1 MPPRVPRNYERN
13 VFINCPFDEQYKD
26 LFNAIVFTVQIAG
39 FIPRCA
45 RESSNAGETRLHKL
59 MTIISECKY
68 GVHDLSRT
76 ELNENGLPRFNMPLE
91 LGLDLGCKR
100 FGSTLQKQKKLL
112 VMDTDQFRYQ
122 QFISDIAGQ
131 DIEPHSGSIDLIIR
145 NVRNWLST
153 ESGET
158 SIPGGVHMHI
168 TYKHFQADLSLLCQI
183 QLREV
188 GDLTFAD
195 FTHLCRIWLEEN
207 A

>member
-45 RESSNAGETRLHKL
+45 RESSNAGEIRLNKI

-91 LGLDLGCKR
+91 LGIDLGCKR
-100 FGSTLQKQKKLL
+100 FGSKLQKQKKLL

-131 DIEPHSGSIDLIIR
+131 DIEPHSGSSRSVIR
-145 NVRNWLST
+145 NVRNWLSI
-153 ESGET
+153 ESGDT
-158 SIPGGVHMHI
+158 SIPGGTHMSIKHR
-168 TYKHFQADLSLLCQI
+168 HFQADLLFLCQI
-183 QLREV
+183 YQREV
-188 GDLTFAD
+188 EELTFGD

>member
-1 MPPRVPRNYERN
+1 MPRRVPPNYERN
-13 VFINCPFDEQYKD
+13 VFINCPFDNQYKD
-26 LFNAIVFTVQIAG
+26 LFEAIVFAVQIAG

-45 RESSNAGETRLHKL
+45 RESSNAGEIRLNKL

-100 FGSTLQKQKKLL
+100 FGSPLQREKRLL
-112 VMDTDQFRYQ
+112 VMDTDPFRYQ

-131 DIEPHSGSIDLIIR
+131 DIEPHSGSSDLVIR

-153 ESGET
+153 ESGDNY
-158 SIPGGVHMHI
+158 IPGGPYI
-168 TYKHFQADLSLLCQI
+168 INQYAGFQAALPFLCESQR
-183 QLREV
+183 LEV
-188 GDLTFAD
+188 EELTFGNY
-195 FTHLCRIWLEEN
+195 THFCRIWLEET